1 MIVGSAAHLA
11 IENKV
16 KHGDDLI
23 VTADAYIQENLLDKF
38 DAKLLDPK
46 AFNEKRE
53 AMLECLRNWEQQF
66 YPWMME
72 NIQDPDKQVEVKLQ
86 TEFRGTLFTGVV
98 DVVLD
103 SGVFADW
110 KGLSLDTPIPTKSG
124 WTTMGDIKPG
134 DQVFDRH
141 GKLCTVVGKSTV
153 HNKRCYKVSFDDGTH
168 IICDHD
174 HLWVTTTGY
183 RNKVEAVVDTETMS
197 RTVRN
202 KITRQRDHRID
213 VAYPLDLP
221 YVDLP
226 IEPYTLGCWLGDGAS
241 RGDCL
246 TGNDEEIFQNIMRSG
261 FKVMP
266 PQAKTNRET
275 TSCETRTIVGLR
287 PLLKETG
294 LTYNKHVPSAY
305 LRSSIMQRLSLL
317 QGMMDT
323 DGTYNKIR
331 NQAIFTSTNKQL
343 AYSVQELANSL
354 GMRARVFEL
363 TKRGFGKII
372 TAWDVVF
379 TPNEYNPFRISRKA
393 KLVRGPTSKSK
404 RRLVTSVVEVDSVP
418 TQCIS
423 VDSPDHTYLCGEQM
437 VPTHN
442 TGKVPTMDTLAKDAQ
457 SIVYY
462 WLAKQNGLPPPPK
475 FIYVYLIGQPTNYKM
490 EEYKSGPRKGELHP
504 VLDKDNPKN
513 KYSFP
518 VEVTDDKVD
527 SLLNNYLGPLT
538 EAYKRRIYYKNPSDY
553 NCKSCIY
560 RTACKDT
567 DLPSREDYDLP
578 RVLT

>member
-110 KGLSLDTPIPTKSG
+110 K
-124 WTTMGDIKPG
+124 
-134 DQVFDRH
+134 
-141 GKLCTVVGKSTV
+141 
-153 HNKRCYKVSFDDGTH
+153 
-168 IICDHD
+168 
-174 HLWVTTTGY
+174 
-183 RNKVEAVVDTETMS
+183 
-197 RTVRN
+197 
-202 KITRQRDHRID
+202 
-213 VAYPLDLP
+213 
-221 YVDLP
+221 
-226 IEPYTLGCWLGDGAS
+226 
-241 RGDCL
+241 
-246 TGNDEEIFQNIMRSG
+246 
-261 FKVMP
+261 
-266 PQAKTNRET
+266 
-275 TSCETRTIVGLR
+275 
-287 PLLKETG
+287 
-294 LTYNKHVPSAY
+294 
-305 LRSSIMQRLSLL
+305 
-317 QGMMDT
+317 
-323 DGTYNKIR
+323 
-331 NQAIFTSTNKQL
+331 
-343 AYSVQELANSL
+343 
-354 GMRARVFEL
+354 
-363 TKRGFGKII
+363 
-372 TAWDVVF
+372 
-379 TPNEYNPFRISRKA
+379 
-393 KLVRGPTSKSK
+393 
-404 RRLVTSVVEVDSVP
+404 
-418 TQCIS
+418 
-423 VDSPDHTYLCGEQM
+423 
-437 VPTHN
+437 